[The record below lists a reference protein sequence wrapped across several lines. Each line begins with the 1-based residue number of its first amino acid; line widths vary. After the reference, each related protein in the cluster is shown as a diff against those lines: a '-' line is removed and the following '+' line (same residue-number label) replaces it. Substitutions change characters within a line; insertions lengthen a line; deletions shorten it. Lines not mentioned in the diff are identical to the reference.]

1 MPDPGTAAA
10 TRARAGNQ
18 DPAALP
24 SVPVPDPEQLPKT
37 VTQEDGPP
45 GPPGSRSSA
54 RPHPGDRRHG
64 HRSRCSS
71 QLTSGHQAPPEILTG
86 STRAGAA
93 ADLPGSPA
101 PRNVS
106 DPDTAAATRARAGNQ
121 DPAPAAIGTRSGSGA
136 AAEDGPPGPQGT
148 AAARDLIQ
156 VTGDTA
162 TDHAAAHS
170 SPAAHQPTAGDP
182 APRNV
187 PESGTAGDGPQEDAD
202 NKIIEVLLTQIERKD
217 KQIAELTEIVK
228 RFQELQANNQ
238 QMIEQS
244 TGATARATESNN
256 TEIIIDPAPPD
267 PDTAAAEDGTK
278 EAEKISFLQKVKK
291 YFFG

>member
-1 MPDPGTAAA
+1 MKAELISVKEYAIKQDITEQAAYKQI
-10 TRARAGNQ
+10 RAGKIETVKIQENGKQ
-18 DPAALP
+18 KLYIVIPA
-24 SVPVPDPEQLPKT
+24 
-37 VTQEDGPP
+37 EDGP
-45 GPPGSRSSA
+45 
-54 RPHPGDRRHG
+54 
-64 HRSRCSS
+64 
-71 QLTSGHQAPPEILTG
+71 QAPPEILAG
-86 STRAGAA
+86 STQAGAA

-106 DPDTAAATRARAGNQ
+106 DPDTAAAPRPRAGNR

-136 AAEDGPPGPQGT
+136 AAEDGHPGPQGT

-156 VTGDTA
+156 VTGDAA

-170 SPAAHQPTAGDP
+170 SPAAHQPPAGDP

-228 RFQELQANNQ
+228 RFQELQAHNQ
-238 QMIEQS
+238 KMIEQS